1 MKKNVKRILSFV
13 LMAVMVF
20 ALLPV
25 FGMPIVVKADDVQEH
40 DHSNW
45 VGISSSKQLIEL
57 GENGGNGYLVNDIEI
72 SKPFSIHPN
81 KTVNLCLN
89 GKSIIQTADYADTIT
104 ISGTLNL
111 YDESKEPGKITHNNA
126 TRGGGVFNFG
136 TFTMN
141 GGTISGN
148 NADYGGGVFIYDG
161 TFTMNGGTI
170 SGNNATYGGGGVIN
184 NGTFTMEGG
193 TISGNK
199 ADYGGGV
206 ENNNGTFTMK
216 KGTVSENE
224 VKEHGGGV
232 YNHNN
237 GTFTM
242 EGGTISGNEALYGGG
257 VENNSGTFT
266 MKDGTISEN
275 KAISDGKIDSYGG
288 GVYNGGT
295 FTMEGGTI
303 SENKAI
309 SDGKI
314 DSHGGGVYNSGTFTM
329 EGGTISENKAISDR
343 DIDSHG
349 GGVYNSGTFTMKDGT
364 ISNNEAKHDGG
375 GVYNKKTFKM
385 EGGTISGNN
394 ANYGGGVENYGT
406 FTMMDGTISRNNAGE
421 GGGVFNNN
429 KGTFTMTEGT
439 ISGNEA
445 DYGGGVEINNG
456 TFTMTEG
463 TIKDNTASK
472 KGSGVFSNYSFVK
485 EGGDIEGSIECLAG
499 TLFTVTFNPNGGS
512 NNTIIQYVVPNV
524 DTNLT
529 PNKFSYVDNRFE
541 CWKTKSDG
549 SGETYEDEATICI
562 DSDLVLYT
570 KFVDKISY
578 KVNFKVNNGSWSDG
592 KTDEVKVNYWRYED
606 EDGILSLKAED
617 IPTPENPNKGYKA
630 GSWDAEPETE
640 KEKAVSED
648 QTDTYTYTFAPI
660 EYTIKYDSNG
670 GTGTM
675 DNQSRKYDDKAA
687 LTANA
692 FTYEGKTFDC
702 WNTAADGSGKDN
714 YSDGEIAN
722 ISDKDN
728 DTVTLYAQWT
738 TNTFTVSWKN
748 YDGTV
753 LETDKNVAYGST
765 PSYDGETP
773 VRAKEGNMEY
783 TFSGW
788 TPEVDTVKGA
798 ATYTATYSEKTV
810 ETTDPS
816 EPQDPEVPAEPD
828 PEIPAKDWL
837 DDLRLALR
845 IADEL
850 DGPQTVEYSGDFALS
865 YDIMEYLKEHTDI
878 TLVYH
883 VTYEGVTYTVTIPA
897 GRAIA
902 DANIGWYG
910 PLWLLANYGGDNVP
924 EIIAGS
930 GKYTVVA
937 GDTLSAI
944 AEKFGV
950 TVDYLAKKNGIKNP
964 DYIIVGQVIVY

>member
-1 MKKNVKRILSFV
+1 MKKSGRKVLSVILT
-13 LMAVMVF
+13 AVMVF

-25 FGMPIVVKADDVQEH
+25 FSLPMVVKADDVPQEH
-40 DHSNW
+40 QAHDEKDDENDNCECHKGWKVIHNW
-45 VGISSSKQLIEL
+45 DELKSL
-57 GENGGNGYLVNDIEI
+57 GEDGGSGYLVDNIEI
-72 SKPFSIHPN
+72 SETFSIESGKN
-81 KTVNLCLN
+81 VNLCLN
-89 GKSIIQTADYADTIT
+89 GYSITQTADVDTI
-104 ISGTLNL
+104 IVYGTLNL
-111 YDESKEPGKITHNNA
+111 YDKKDNSGKITHA
-126 TRGGGVFNFG
+126 STKTGRGVMIRDNG
-136 TFTMN
+136 TFTM
-141 GGTISGN
+141 T
-148 NADYGGGVFIYDG
+148 
-161 TFTMNGGTI
+161 GGTI
-170 SGNNATYGGGGVIN
+170 SGNNATYFGGGVYN
-184 NGTFTMEGG
+184 YNMGTFFTMTGG
-193 TISGNK
+193 TISGNN
-199 ADYGGGV
+199 AEYGGGE
-206 ENNNGTFTMK
+206 ENRGTFTM
-216 KGTVSENE
+216 
-224 VKEHGGGV
+224 
-232 YNHNN
+232 
-237 GTFTM
+237 M
-242 EGGTISGNEALYGGG
+242 DGTISGNEADYGGGVDNYGIFTMTEGTISGNNANVDGGGVANVVTFTMTGGTISGNDANDHGGG
-257 VENNSGTFT
+257 VENYSGTFT
-266 MKDGTISEN
+266 MTEGTISGN
-275 KAISDGKIDSYGG
+275 NAKL
-288 GVYNGGT
+288 
-295 FTMEGGTI
+295 
-303 SENKAI
+303 
-309 SDGKI
+309 
-314 DSHGGGVYNSGTFTM
+314 GGGVYNSGTFTM
-329 EGGTISENKAISDR
+329 EGGK
-343 DIDSHG
+343 
-349 GGVYNSGTFTMKDGT
+349 
-364 ISNNEAKHDGG
+364 
-375 GVYNKKTFKM
+375 
-385 EGGTISGNN
+385 
-394 ANYGGGVENYGT
+394 
-406 FTMMDGTISRNNAGE
+406 
-421 GGGVFNNN
+421 
-429 KGTFTMTEGT
+429 
-439 ISGNEA
+439 
-445 DYGGGVEINNG
+445 
-456 TFTMTEG
+456 
-463 TIKDNTASK
+463 IKDNKASF
-472 KGSGVFSNYSFVK
+472 KGNGVYSNNSFVK
-485 EGGDIEGSIECLAG
+485 EGGEIDGSIESVLG
-499 TLFTVTFNPNGGS
+499 TFFTVTFNANNGS
-512 NNTIIQYVVPNV
+512 DKTIIQYVRS
-524 DTNLT
+524 DKETNLAS
-529 PNKFSYVDNRFE
+529 NKFSYGNYKFG
-541 CWKTKSDG
+541 CWNTKADG
-549 SGETYEDEATICI
+549 PGDTYQDEAELKNIN
-562 DSDLVLYT
+562 SNLVLYARW
-570 KFVDKISY
+570 IESY
-578 KVNFKVNNGSWSDG
+578 DVTFKVNNGSWFD
-592 KTDEVKVNYWRYED
+592 KTNDDRVVTILRYVGENK
-606 EDGILSLKAED
+606 ELKLNASD
-617 IPTPENPNKGYKA
+617 IPTPENPAKGYKT
-630 GSWDAEPETE
+630 GSWDAEPDTVNNLSEN
-640 KEKAVSED
+640 KE
-648 QTDTYTYTFAPI
+648 YTYTFAPI
-660 EYTIKYDSNG
+660 EYTVKYDSNG
-670 GTGTM
+670 GEGTM
-675 DNQSRKYDDKAA
+675 EDQSRKYDDETALTANTFTLEGYTFKGWNTETNGNGTTYKDEEVNNLSSTEGEIVTLFAQWQANKYTVNYDSNGGVGTMDNQDRKYDDKVPLTANTFTLEGYTFKGWNTAADGRGTSYADKNDSNLSSTDGETVKLFAQWQANKYTVNYDSNGGVGTMDDQSRKYDDETA